1 MKVIAKSKGPYLY
14 RLSNGEYV
22 EENGSLVSCSAEL
35 KFYEERGCLE
45 ILREVP
51 DTVTR
56 ADFEKNGL
64 EFYMKD
70 EEEKEA
76 EAEEEKEA
84 EAEEEKEAE
93 EEPKRKITV
102 RKKKG

>member
-14 RLSNGEYV
+14 RLSNGECV

-45 ILREVP
+45 ILKEVP

-64 EFYMKD
+64 EFYLKT
-70 EEEKEA
+70 EEEKDG
-76 EAEEEKEA
+76 
-84 EAEEEKEAE
+84 EAE
-93 EEPKRKITV
+93 EEPKRKIAV

>member
-45 ILREVP
+45 ILKEVP

-70 EEEKEA
+70 EKDG
-76 EAEEEKEA
+76 EAEEEKDG
-84 EAEEEKEAE
+84 EAE
-93 EEPKRKITV
+93 EEPKRKIAV

>member
-64 EFYMKD
+64 EFYLKT
-70 EEEKEA
+70 EEEKDG
-76 EAEEEKEA
+76 EAEEEKDG
-84 EAEEEKEAE
+84 EAE
-93 EEPKRKITV
+93 EEPKRKIAV